1 MKENELT
8 SHDEQEA
15 LALRLQ
21 ERALLTPASS
31 PARDRLVLADATL
44 LAALAGTRL
53 LTPNERTALAA
64 SPLTLRRFRQLS
76 LQGRAAGW
84 SASANSALEVSANAA
99 LSENANAALEVSA
112 NAKSNDHANSNSLG
126 GNTSTSS
133 TTKAASAIATGN
145 STAPVAANDANWCG
159 STGML
164 RAASTAADAL
174 ASLVTDDNCWTLHFV
189 AQDGG
194 WQVILALSAQAPFAA
209 RLLGEQPLLRV
220 IDGSGA
226 TVLQGRLDADGECE
240 CAWPFATAP
249 APHFQ
254 LHGANFTVQPAPP
267 VAL

>member
-15 LALRLQ
+15 LAQRLQ

-31 PARDRLVLADATL
+31 AARDRLVLADATL

-53 LTPNERTALAA
+53 LTPNERTALAS

-76 LQGRAAGW
+76 LQDRAAGW
-84 SASANSALEVSANAA
+84 SASA
-99 LSENANAALEVSA
+99 
-112 NAKSNDHANSNSLG
+112 KSSDHANSNALG

-145 STAPVAANDANWCG
+145 STAPVAANDAEWSG

-226 TVLQGRLDADGECE
+226 TVLHGRLDADGECE